1 VVTTDSL
8 QAPERLAAS
17 ILEEMQHR
25 PPGALLP
32 SVRDLQKR
40 YRVSPVTV
48 TKALSLLRKRGLVSV
63 RPGHGSF
70 LAETTKIRPEGDVS
84 WQSLVLGA
92 RSANPLETHMCQVP
106 PDDIALNG
114 GYMSADLQPVKEL
127 KKFAVSAAARATIW
141 GQSPVE
147 GLPELRAWF
156 AEEHG
161 PGYRAHDVLIAHGGQ
176 QAISTTFRAAANPG
190 ASILVESP
198 TYVGALAAA
207 YAAGVK
213 AVPVPTDED
222 GVRPEALEAAFA
234 QTRAPVFYCQPL
246 HSNPSGVTLSLARR
260 QAVLEIARAAN
271 AFVLEDDS
279 TRYLDFGA
287 KEPPPTLA
295 SLDPSRVILIRSVT
309 KPTAPSVRIA
319 AIFCKGPIRERIKSL
334 RVTDDMF
341 TGGFTQELFLEF
353 VASSA
358 WGRHMARL
366 KEGLAAKRDLAL
378 AMVRR
383 YIGDAAVSKPEGGL
397 HLWLRLPEHVD
408 ETTFVAN
415 ALRQRVHVSAG
426 RLWFPAD
433 APAGY
438 VRISY
443 GCATRDEIEQGIAIL
458 GGLLR
463 EQQAA

>member
-1 VVTTDSL
+1 MTLDSL

-17 ILEEMQHR
+17 ILGEMQNR

-48 TKALSLLRKRGLVSV
+48 TKALSLLRKRGVISV

-70 LAETTKIRPEGDVS
+70 LAETTKIRPEGDVT

-92 RSANPLETHMCQVP
+92 RSANPLEAHMCQVP
-106 PDDIALNG
+106 QDDIALNG

-147 GLPELRAWF
+147 GLAELRAWF
-156 AEEHG
+156 ADEHG
-161 PGYRAHDVLIAHGGQ
+161 PGYRAHDVLIAQGGQ
-176 QAISTTFRAAANPG
+176 QALSTTMRAVAPPG
-190 ASILVESP
+190 AAILVESP

-207 YAAGVK
+207 SAAGVR
-213 AVPVPTDED
+213 AVPVPSDEE

-234 QTRAPVFYCQPL
+234 QTRAPLFYCQPL
-246 HSNPSGVTLSLARR
+246 HANPSGVTLSPSRR
-260 QAVLEIARAAN
+260 EAVLEIARAAN

-295 SLDPSRVILIRSVT
+295 SLDPSRVILVRSVT

-319 AIFCKGPIRERIKSL
+319 AIFCKGPIRERIRSL
-334 RVTDDMF
+334 RITDDMF
-341 TGGFTQELFLEF
+341 AGGFTQELFLEF
-353 VASSA
+353 VSSPA
-358 WGRHMARL
+358 WPRHLARVR
-366 KEGLAAKRDLAL
+366 EGLAAKCDLAL
-378 AMVRR
+378 ALVRR
-383 YIGDAAVSKPEGGL
+383 YVADADVTKPQGGL
-397 HLWLRLPEHVD
+397 HLWLRLPEHID
-408 ETTFVAN
+408 ETAFVAS

-443 GCATRDEIEQGIAIL
+443 GCATRDEIEQGITIL
-458 GGLLR
+458 GSLLR
-463 EQQAA
+463 RQEAA